1 MARTPST
8 RIGGRASNWVVQ
20 GMKRVT
26 VDLEAE
32 SDMPTAAAQVD
43 ISSAAIVRSSAMVE
57 MSMS

>member
-1 MARTPST
+1 
-8 RIGGRASNWVVQ
+8 
-20 GMKRVT
+20 MKRVT